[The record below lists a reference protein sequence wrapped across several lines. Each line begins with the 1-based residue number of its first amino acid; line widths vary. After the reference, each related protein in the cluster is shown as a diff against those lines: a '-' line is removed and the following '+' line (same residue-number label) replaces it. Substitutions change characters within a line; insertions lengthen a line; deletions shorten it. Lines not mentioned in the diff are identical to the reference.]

1 MNGPLC
7 TMIFAD
13 AAQGDV
19 SLAGNPVSQE
29 SGLRVSLVAMQAGRA
44 ASSYAATGVGGT
56 QPW

>member
-1 MNGPLC
+1 
-7 TMIFAD
+7 MIFAD